1 MRQLPQANFDQAL
14 SLVYEK
20 MTNRPSRVLIESKS
34 NDLTELVAHREHI
47 ADDLAGMGYEDDEL
61 VDFVE
66 TYIKAAIET
75 VLDHPEWFR
84 AEENAEQSVR
94 DEIINA
100 FEGDGEMDIYAFDDL
115 ARKYL
120 GGGGEYDDMSQ
131 DDMVYRIGDEIGLD
145 LEIRGD
151 RVMLAGYIDSGEEN
165 AERESEERNRDIIA
179 RGGPGNALPTSRRL
193 GQVDT
198 SYKGANSERGTGSGS
213 SKRPG
218 RKNWR
223 DELNRAAERKSRER
237 NRDII
242 ARGGPGDALPT
253 DGRY

>member
-47 ADDLAGMGYEDDEL
+47 ADDLAEMGYEDDEL

-94 DEIINA
+94 DELNRA
-100 FEGDGEMDIYAFDDL
+100 
-115 ARKYL
+115 
-120 GGGGEYDDMSQ
+120 
-131 DDMVYRIGDEIGLD
+131 
-145 LEIRGD
+145 
-151 RVMLAGYIDSGEEN
+151 
-165 AERESEERNRDIIA
+165 AERKSEERNRDIIA
-179 RGGPGNALPTSRRL
+179 RGGPGNALPTSRGL

-198 SYKGANSERGTGSGS
+198 SYKGANSERGTGSAPS
-213 SKRPG
+213 MRPG
-218 RKNWR
+218 KRTSASQRVR